1 MQSEMSDLSLG
12 FSPELFS
19 SLGHDEEIDSQ
30 VSEILLQDFNDFQNF
45 TLDQEKDGLLQN
57 NLMEELM
64 GDTFYPSA
72 KPSDITGQSLALTM
86 EDDKNKVLNA
96 IATPTANKEVTFEN
110 KTDVAKDQLLYTQ
123 PMFEQSNGQGGMEET
138 QEVIDEMQEFLDEYD
153 DGENSEEVNNLVDE
167 LLSAG
172 QKATLES
179 MDLTECPLA
188 NSTFIEDPETVAAE
202 NMIDQLLEQQS
213 VSTNNDT
220 GYNSATQ
227 SFDVSNVSQFITMD
241 GQNII
246 IVVAPD
252 ETEQPMAMPTTS
264 TINNTVLSSILPPTS
279 EVSNKK
285 SGFNTE
291 RFTEVIDDDSN
302 SSGDEWLPE
311 MEVTNRRVQFK
322 KPNTPPKNN
331 QGRKLKERTKP
342 TTPAR
347 SSCKMSKQQVITDR
361 KERKKWQNVEAA
373 RRYRDK
379 KKAQEQKQGTEE
391 QELRNKNEQ
400 LKGELSGIEA
410 ELTTIKKLMTELGL
424 IKFVTPMSLK
434 TN

>member
-1 MQSEMSDLSLG
+1 MQSEISDVALG
-12 FSPELFS
+12 FSPEFLS
-19 SLGHDEEIDSQ
+19 SLGHDEEIESQ
-30 VSEILLQDFNDFQNF
+30 VSEILLQDFNNFQNF
-45 TLDQEKDGLLQN
+45 TLDQEKDGLFQYES
-57 NLMEELM
+57 MEEVM

-86 EDDKNKVLNA
+86 EDDKNKVLSA
-96 IATPTANKEVTFEN
+96 IATPTSNKAATFEN
-110 KTDVAKDQLLYTQ
+110 KTDAVNDQLVFAQ
-123 PMFEQSNGQGGMEET
+123 PMFEQSNGQGGMGET
-138 QEVIDEMQEFLDEYD
+138 QEVIDEMQEFLDQYD
-153 DGENSEEVNNLVDE
+153 DGENSEEVNDLVDE

-220 GYNSATQ
+220 GYTSATQ
-227 SFDVSNVSQFITMD
+227 SFDVSNVSQFVTQD
-241 GQNII
+241 GQDII
-246 IVVAPD
+246 IVVAPE
-252 ETEQPMAMPTTS
+252 ETQQPMEMPTTS
-264 TINNTVLSSILPPTS
+264 TINNTVLSSILPSTS

-285 SGFNTE
+285 GGFDTE
-291 RFTEVIDDDSN
+291 RFTEVIDEDSN

-311 MEVTNRRVQFK
+311 MEVTNRRDQFK

-331 QGRKLKERTKP
+331 QGRKLKDRTKL
-342 TTPAR
+342 TAPAR

-379 KKAQEQKQGTEE
+379 KKAQEQQQGTEE
-391 QELRNKNEQ
+391 QVLRKKNEQ
-400 LKGELSGIEA
+400 LKGELSGIES

-424 IKFVTPMSLK
+424 IKLVTPRSLK
-434 TN
+434 IN

>member
-1 MQSEMSDLSLG
+1 MSDLSLG

-45 TLDQEKDGLLQN
+45 TLDQEKDYLFQTEI
-57 NLMEELM
+57 MTEELL
-64 GDTFYPSA
+64 GDNFYPSA

-96 IATPTANKEVTFEN
+96 ISIPTSNKEATFEN
-110 KTDVAKDQLLYTQ
+110 KADEAKDQLLYTE
-123 PMFEQSNGQGGMEET
+123 PMFEQPNGQNGMEET
-138 QEVIDEMQEFLDEYD
+138 QEVIDEMQEFLDQYD
-153 DGENSEEVNNLVDE
+153 DVEDSEEVNNLVDE

-172 QKATLES
+172 QKANLES
-179 MDLTECPLA
+179 MDLMDCPLA
-188 NSTFIEDPETVAAE
+188 NSTFVEDPETAAAE

-213 VSTNNDT
+213 VATNNDT
-220 GYNSATQ
+220 GYTSATQ

-252 ETEQPMAMPTTS
+252 ETHQPMTMTPTS
-264 TINNTVLSSILPPTS
+264 TINNTVLSSILPPTF
-279 EVSNKK
+279 EGTNQK
-285 SGFNTE
+285 GGLDTE
-291 RFTEVIDDDSN
+291 RFTEVIDEDSN

-311 MEVTNRRVQFK
+311 MEVTNSRVQFK
-322 KPNTPPKNN
+322 KPNTPSKNN

-342 TTPAR
+342 TAPAR
-347 SSCKMSKQQVITDR
+347 SSCKMSKHQVITDR

-379 KKAQEQKQGTEE
+379 KKAQEQTQGTEE
-391 QELRNKNEQ
+391 QELQKKNEK

-424 IKFVTPMSLK
+424 IKLVTPSSLK

>member
-1 MQSEMSDLSLG
+1 
-12 FSPELFS
+12 
-19 SLGHDEEIDSQ
+19 
-30 VSEILLQDFNDFQNF
+30 
-45 TLDQEKDGLLQN
+45 
-57 NLMEELM
+57 MEELM

-96 IATPTANKEVTFEN
+96 IATPTSNKETTFEN

-123 PMFEQSNGQGGMEET
+123 PMFEQFNEQGEMEET
-138 QEVIDEMQEFLDEYD
+138 QEVIDEMQEFLDLYD

-179 MDLTECPLA
+179 MDLKECPLA
-188 NSTFIEDPETVAAE
+188 NSTFVEDPETTAAE

-213 VSTNNDT
+213 VSTNNDS
-220 GYNSATQ
+220 GYTSATQ
-227 SFDVSNVSQFITMD
+227 SFDVSNVSQFITVD

-246 IVVAPD
+246 IVVAPE
-252 ETEQPMAMPTTS
+252 ETQQPMAMTPTS
-264 TINNTVLSSILPPTS
+264 TINNTVLSSILPSTS
-279 EVSNKK
+279 EVSNKNG
-285 SGFNTE
+285 GFDTE
-291 RFTEVIDDDSN
+291 RFTEVIDEDSN

-311 MEVTNRRVQFK
+311 MEVTNRRVEFK

-331 QGRKLKERTKP
+331 RGRKLKERTNP
-342 TTPAR
+342 TAPAR
-347 SSCKMSKQQVITDR
+347 SSCKTSKQKVITDR

-391 QELRNKNEQ
+391 QELQKKNEQ
-400 LKGELSGIEA
+400 LKGDLSSIEA

-424 IKFVTPMSLK
+424 IKLVTPLSLK

>member
-1 MQSEMSDLSLG
+1 MQSEITDVALG
-12 FSPELFS
+12 FSPEFLS
-19 SLGHDEEIDSQ
+19 SLGHDEEIESQ
-30 VSEILLQDFNDFQNF
+30 VSEILLQDFNNFQNF
-45 TLDQEKDGLLQN
+45 TLDQEKDGLFQYES
-57 NLMEELM
+57 MEEVM

-96 IATPTANKEVTFEN
+96 IATPTSNKAATFEN
-110 KTDVAKDQLLYTQ
+110 KTDAVNDQLVFAQ
-123 PMFEQSNGQGGMEET
+123 PMFEQSNGQGGMGET
-138 QEVIDEMQEFLDEYD
+138 QEVIDEMQEFLDQYD
-153 DGENSEEVNNLVDE
+153 DGENSEEVNDLVDE

-220 GYNSATQ
+220 GYTSATQ
-227 SFDVSNVSQFITMD
+227 SFDVSNVSQFVTLD
-241 GQNII
+241 GQDII
-246 IVVAPD
+246 IVVAPE
-252 ETEQPMAMPTTS
+252 ETQQPMEMPTTS
-264 TINNTVLSSILPPTS
+264 TINNTVLSSILPSTS

-285 SGFNTE
+285 GGFDTE
-291 RFTEVIDDDSN
+291 RFTEVIDEDSN

-331 QGRKLKERTKP
+331 QGRKLKDRTKL
-342 TTPAR
+342 TAPAR

-379 KKAQEQKQGTEE
+379 KKAQEQQQGTEE
-391 QELRNKNEQ
+391 QVLRKKNEQ
-400 LKGELSGIEA
+400 LKGELSGIES

-424 IKFVTPMSLK
+424 IKLVTPRSMK
-434 TN
+434 IN